1 MGLFSSKPKKEI
13 KTIKEAV
20 FYDDEKFCYTAKSG
34 HTYGDFPARTNVLQ
48 NKNGYWNIDDT
59 WEMYAPRLV
68 GMFENIDANV
78 TKLVEQNQLLLER
91 INSLETQ
98 LAQLSE
104 TNKLV
109 R

>member
-1 MGLFSSKPKKEI
+1 
-13 KTIKEAV
+13 
-20 FYDDEKFCYTAKSG
+20 
-34 HTYGDFPARTNVLQ
+34 
-48 NKNGYWNIDDT
+48 
-59 WEMYAPRLV
+59 MYAPRLV